1 MPRKRLK
8 KRPKKGFLEFVNK
21 NYEEMKT
28 LVSKLENENSD
39 LKNTVEGLEKDR
51 NDLLQNSRI
60 MK

>member
-28 LVSKLENENSD
+28 SVSKLENEDSD
-39 LKNTVEGLEKDR
+39 LKNTVEGL
-51 NDLLQNSRI
+51 
-60 MK
+60 